1 MAKKQTKRVHPK
13 DGSTVCAVDSVD
25 QTVARIREA
34 YALDAF
40 DTCYNMFSQLVGATG
55 SDINTLP
62 VETVKMASWAA
73 YRVNKC
79 NAAFDWM
86 STVATSA
93 INDDDRLLQTLV
105 NYEYRDFA
113 GAVTIGEP
121 LLDPNRLEQVCADHR
136 DTIALQVNFLNRVGV
151 SQHNLGNNQE
161 AIALLI
167 RAIEVNKDNP
177 ESYINLATVLGHL
190 GDTAGRRRAISDGLV
205 YCSHKDDLRK
215 LALEFLG
222 EETIS
227 LCMIVR
233 NEEEMLVQCLESVSG
248 LVDEIIIVDTGSED
262 RTVEIAKRY
271 GARVYHHPW
280 ENNFSLARN
289 QSLEYATCDW
299 IFILDADEV
308 LTREDHAKLRQA
320 TRIPDYSIVSLSV
333 HNCRLDSNI
342 ETSFLPS
349 VRLWRR
355 KLNCHYEGIVH
366 NELRLPVGEPVLRG
380 DIRIVHYGY
389 GLAEDKMR
397 RKLARSMAL
406 LKKQLEDNP
415 NSAFSHFNYSQL
427 IRGEYGTLPPD
438 VCNEILFHSGR
449 AVELSDPTLQSQ
461 RHIQLMALDQMVSA
475 YYFLEEY
482 DQAEACVRRALSID
496 PNYIDALFS
505 LGPLYAARRDFPKA
519 IAAYERFLQAVDDYD
534 PGAEVT
540 NYILQHAADQ
550 ATAYFRLGL
559 IYEEL
564 RQNDQAIACFKK
576 VLDYKPDYADV
587 LTHLA
592 MLHYRANDFE
602 SARNYAEKRLANS
615 ANDLTARSIL
625 AEIAR
630 SQGRL
635 GVARAHCVS
644 ILESDS
650 ENQNALNLLVRI
662 EREAGDLER
671 ALTWIDRLLVTGTND
686 YNALGTKAEIL
697 MGLMRYRESMQVYET
712 MQERFPDDAEVAN
725 NLGNCH
731 FKLQDYSNAIRCYS
745 VALALESQM
754 AIALRNLGYTY
765 FKVGDHANAVRK
777 LTNYLDHVPEDFD
790 ILYLV
795 ARLYFGLGQHADA
808 LRYVERCIMLQPH
821 SAELPAFLAD
831 CYLKLGHVE
840 SARQGYQKALTLDP
854 GFEPART
861 MLEEL
866 RGLAATSAALTRLAK
881 QGAKT

>member
-93 INDDDRLLQTLV
+93 INDDDRLFRTLV

-121 LLDPNRLEQVCADHR
+121 LLDPNRLEQVCADYR
-136 DTIALQVNFLNRVGV
+136 DAIALQVNFLNRVGV

-233 NEEEMLVQCLESVSG
+233 NEEEMLAQCLESVSG

-280 ENNFSLARN
+280 EDNFSLARN
-289 QSLEYATCDW
+289 QSLGYATCDW
-299 IFILDADEV
+299 TFILDADET
-308 LTREDHAKLRQA
+308 LAKEDFAKLRQA
-320 TRIPDYSIVSLSV
+320 THIPDLNVVSVSV
-333 HNCRLDSNI
+333 HNKHLLTG
-342 ETSFLPS
+342 EFTSFLPS

-355 KLNCHYEGIVH
+355 KLNLYYEGIVH
-366 NELRLPVGEPVLRG
+366 NQLCLPPAETVLRA
-380 DIRIVHYGY
+380 DVKLIHYGY
-389 GLAEDKMR
+389 GLDWEMMKK
-397 RKLARSMAL
+397 KLARSKAL
-406 LKKQLEDNP
+406 LLKQLDKSPDN
-415 NSAFSHFNYSQL
+415 AFANFNYSQIL
-427 IRGEYGTLPPD
+427 RDEQQHPTPEL
-438 VCNEILFHSGR
+438 CREILEHSGS
-449 AVELSDPTLQSQ
+449 AVRNTDPDHMRE
-461 RHIQLMALDQMVSA
+461 RHIHLMALDQMTWA
-475 YYFLEEY
+475 YFYLKEY
-482 DQAEACVRRALSID
+482 DRAGECARQALVVEPGYLDALFALANSYAGNCDLERAI
-496 PNYIDALFS
+496 PAFHEYIDAADK
-505 LGPLYAARRDFPKA
+505 YN
-519 IAAYERFLQAVDDYD
+519 
-534 PGAEVT
+534 PGAETLNV
-540 NYILQHAADQ
+540 ILVRVAEQ
-550 ATAYFRLGL
+550 ASAYFNLGL
-559 IYEEL
+559 IHKEL
-564 RQNDQAIACFKK
+564 RQDEQAIACFKK
-576 VLDYKPDYADV
+576 ALDYKPDYAEV

-592 MLHYRANDFE
+592 TLYFRANDYA
-602 SARNYAEKRLANS
+602 SARSYAEKRLANG

-635 GVARAHCVS
+635 GDARTHCLS
-644 ILESDS
+644 MLESDS
-650 ENQNALNLLVRI
+650 VHQNALNLLIRI
-662 EREAGDLER
+662 EREAGDLET
-671 ALTWIDRLLVTGTND
+671 ALAWTDRLLTTAAD
-686 YNALGTKAEIL
+686 DCNALGTKAEVL
-697 MGLMRYRESMQVYET
+697 MGLMRYGESVQVYET

-731 FKLQDYSNAIRCYS
+731 FKLQDYSSAIRCYS
-745 VALALESQM
+745 RALALEPQM

-765 FKVGDHANAVRK
+765 FKAGDNANAVLK
-777 LTNYLDHVPEDFD
+777 LSNYLDHAPEDFD

-808 LRYVERCIMLQPH
+808 LRYVEGCITLQPQ
-821 SAELPAFLAD
+821 SAELLAFLAD
-831 CYLKLGHVE
+831 CYLKLGHIE
-840 SARQGYQKALTLDP
+840 SARLGYTQALAIDPANDNAKAHLRQIEALR
-854 GFEPART
+854 A
-861 MLEEL
+861 EEGQFAES
-866 RGLAATSAALTRLAK
+866 RR
-881 QGAKT
+881 